1 MPLGQCAILLWPRA
15 ASFEPAAAGRVA
27 QRTGPLCVKVAE
39 HAGFEPAGRLRDHGL
54 ASRCLGPLGQ
64 CSCITSYGYCVKATK
79 NQAAGAAYPLKNL
92 APREGLEPSTIG
104 FGGRCAANCA
114 TEMQK
119 NWQGRQDSNGQPTG
133 SKPAAPPLRDSP
145 ITWSGWVDS
154 NHRPLASKAR
164 ALTRLRYIQKNCPFK
179 NWCPR
184 GESNSQ
190 NPASKASMSA
200 SSITGALPQ
209 LMLRPQTHF
218 GCVLTRPA
226 PWRGQV
232 SLHKGANP
240 CTSSPGACALIER
253 AVVQRHT
260 RSEAAV
266 WRCPPTKSDH
276 RPGH

>member
-92 APREGLEPSTIG
+92 SPREGLEPSTIG

-164 ALTRLRYIQKNCPFK
+164 TLTRLRYIQKNCPFK
-179 NWCPR
+179 NWCPW

-190 NPASKASMSA
+190 NLASKASTSA
-200 SSITGALPQ
+200 SSVTGAKPHNKRGVKLQ
-209 LMLRPQTHF
+209 QASLRLCPHAT
-218 GCVLTRPA
+218 
-226 PWRGQV
+226 
-232 SLHKGANP
+232 
-240 CTSSPGACALIER
+240 R
-253 AVVQRHT
+253 AVARTGV
-260 RSEAAV
+260 AAQGGQSV
-266 WRCPPTKSDH
+266 HIQPRRLRADRKGRGAKAHPK
-276 RPGH
+276 